1 MRRNRRISSWKRK
14 KERKKDDQKKKIR
27 IETRNILKEKENPRQ
42 KGKMNKQ
49 MKRMIDYAR
58 RTPRSEPFNSFDE
71 SLFRFPAPP
80 ITPPSKKNKYKQ
92 KIEYLEATRERH
104 IIDRHTQQIL
114 TRCWNL
120 FDRANSSR
128 DEHYLFYFFRLIF
141 YLFIFY

>member
-14 KERKKDDQKKKIR
+14 KERKKDDQKKIR

-71 SLFRFPAPP
+71 SLFRFPTPP
-80 ITPPSKKNKYKQ
+80 ITPPPSKKTN
-92 KIEYLEATRERH
+92 
-104 IIDRHTQQIL
+104 
-114 TRCWNL
+114 
-120 FDRANSSR
+120 ANR
-128 DEHYLFYFFRLIF
+128 K
-141 YLFIFY
+141 